1 MSEVLNKDEIKEL
14 ARLGKEIQAELSCDI
29 NDQGIPCRTGRFAVI
44 EMMKDY
50 LKIHNY
56 EILEIY

>member
-1 MSEVLNKDEIKEL
+1 VSEVLNKDEIKEL
-14 ARLGKEIQAELSCDI
+14 ARLGKKIQAELSCDI
-29 NDQGIPCRTGRFAVI
+29 NDQGIPCRTGRFTVI

-56 EILEIY
+56 EILGIY